1 MTNLLSRL
9 FGRGK
14 KGSGATAKDRLRFVL
29 QHDRINLPPERMEE
43 MKREILAVIV
53 KYLVVDKDRV
63 EIDLEQRDRSHSKLV
78 AEIPVAIN
86 TPPRCPIRPINRPP
100 PGPMARTTAQ
110 TRKTAPLTPTGTK
123 TPKPTTLRTAMWTR
137 KRKTRQL
144 SSAKMAKRLKTQNH
158 NLLSPHL
165 PRPRPRWPASAWT
178 ATPNRANLVS
188 AIRLPL

>member
-9 FGRGK
+9 FGRAR

-63 EIDLEQRDRSHSKLV
+63 EIDLEQRDRTHSKLV

-86 TPPRCPIRPINRPP
+86 TP
-100 PGPMARTTAQ
+100 ASAQ
-110 TRKTAPLTPTGTK
+110 NAGA
-123 TPKPTTLRTAMWTR
+123 KPE
-137 KRKTRQL
+137 
-144 SSAKMAKRLKTQNH
+144 
-158 NLLSPHL
+158 
-165 PRPRPRWPASAWT
+165 PASEEAQKK
-178 ATPNRANLVS
+178 AANNGADAEDSEEETKQAEDQKPPAAKDEKADENGEKKPAKDKLS
-188 AIRLPL
+188 KSS